1 MRLLKR
7 ISLWGSIF
15 FVGLV
20 LGSNLWVVYSTKD
33 ELYTEQSQL
42 PEHGIALVLGTS
54 NRTSSGAPNLFFQKR
69 IETAAALYHSGKI
82 DQLLLS
88 GDNSSQYYNEPVTMQ
103 KALIK
108 LGVPE
113 SAITLDFAGLRTLD
127 SIVRCKE
134 IFGQNKIT
142 IITQPF
148 HSYRALFI
156 SQYYGMDAVAVVADE
171 PGFEYSFKVRI
182 REYMARTKAVLDL
195 YVLKTSPR
203 HMGQKEEL
211 NKG

>member
-1 MRLLKR
+1 MHALKR
-7 ISLWGSIF
+7 VSIWGLIF
-15 FVGLV
+15 FVLLTV
-20 LGSNLWVVYSTKD
+20 GSNVWVVFSTRD
-33 ELYTEQSQL
+33 ELYTEQNQL
-42 PEHGIALVLGTS
+42 PDHGVGLVLGTS

-69 IETAAALYHSGKI
+69 IETAAALYHAGKI
-82 DQLLLS
+82 DKFLLS
-88 GDNSSQYYNEPVTMQ
+88 GDNSSVYYNEPVTMQ
-103 KALIK
+103 KALVK

-113 SAITLDFAGLRTLD
+113 SAITLDYAGLRTLD

-156 SQYYGMDAVAVVADE
+156 SQYYQMDAVAVVTDE
-171 PGFEYSFKVRI
+171 PGFDYSVKVRI
-182 REYMARTKAVLDL
+182 REYIARTKAVLDL

-203 HMGQKEEL
+203 HMGQKEKL
-211 NKG
+211 NHG